1 MKILIAEDNDH
12 KFERI
17 QEFLEQ
23 EIPESEITRFTHA
36 KAVVVELKTLNDL
49 NQNDYKLLIQD
60 MQMPLNR
67 DGNIDTKA
75 GMYVLNQLE
84 YRKIK
89 INTVVC
95 SADDVSFLNHYSYL
109 NYPHFVK
116 FEYSKSDW
124 KTNLRNILKELK

>member
-1 MKILIAEDNDH
+1 MKIIVAEDNDH

-17 QEFLEQ
+17 REFLEQ

-36 KAVVVELKTLNDL
+36 KAVVIELKTLNDL
-49 NQNDYKLLIQD
+49 NQNDYELLIQD

-67 DGNIDTKA
+67 DESIDTIA

-84 YRKIK
+84 RREIK
-89 INTVVC
+89 INTIVC
-95 SADDVSFLNHYSYL
+95 SADDVSFLNPFDYL

-116 FEYSKSDW
+116 FEYSKSEW

>member
-1 MKILIAEDNDH
+1 MKIIVAEDNDH

-17 QEFLEQ
+17 QEFLKQ

-36 KAVVVELKTLNDL
+36 KAVVVELKTLSDL

-67 DGNIDTKA
+67 DGSIDTAA
-75 GMYVLNQLE
+75 GMYVLNQLD
-84 YRKIK
+84 RRQIK
-89 INTVVC
+89 IDTIVC
-95 SADDVSFLNHYSYL
+95 SADDISFLNPYDYL

-116 FEYSKSDW
+116 FEYGKSDW
-124 KTNLRNILKELK
+124 KIKLKNILKELK